1 MATLATRIT
10 STGTLFVNG
19 SFDEITISTHRV
31 STNTVY
37 ASLLD
42 EVTYNANSG
51 VANKNLVNYSVY
63 NAGTWVNVFPLGAG
77 VTSGIDAPDGSL
89 TAVRFSCNN
98 TTNALLRVNIPAF
111 TPTGTDVYTVSFY
124 ARHVSGSKIG
134 FSSDLHDAGPVL
146 TYNYSGNLITGQWV
160 RITYSGI
167 ATATLTSFVDVFGD
181 ATTNNVTDYWGLQI
195 EKSTTATIYS
205 DTFNGI
211 SNPAFKQR
219 VDSSGALYIAGQ
231 FDEVTGII

>member
-19 SFDEITISTHRV
+19 SFDEITTSTHRV

-37 ASLLD
+37 ASFLD

-63 NAGTWVNVFPLGAG
+63 NAGTWLNIFPLGAG
-77 VTSGIDAPDGSL
+77 VTTGIDAPDGSL

-181 ATTNNVTDYWGLQI
+181 STTNNVTDYWGLQI

-231 FDEVTGII
+231 FDEVTSII

>member
-19 SFDEITISTHRV
+19 SFDEITTSTHRV

-37 ASLLD
+37 ASFLD

-63 NAGTWVNVFPLGAG
+63 NAGTWLNIFPLGAG

-134 FSSDLHDAGPVL
+134 FGSDLHDDVGL
-146 TYNYSGNLITGQWV
+146 SYTYSGNLITGQWV
-160 RITYSGI
+160 RVTYSGTP
-167 ATATLTSFVDVFGD
+167 TATLKSFVDVFGD
-181 ATTNNVTDYWGLQI
+181 STTNNVTDYWGLQI

-219 VDSSGALYIAGQ
+219 IDSSGALYIAGQ
-231 FDEVTGII
+231 FDEVTGIT